1 MLCEFVV
8 KTSTSAAL
16 RTIPAF
22 MVIMVCF
29 AALPKMLIFFRLRS
43 RFFFTLFAF
52 AVIAQ
57 GAFGYVLNG
66 KTWATNS
73 NIVLQ
78 MGLGSPSSTLTDGST
93 SWNAAVL
100 PVLNMWNSQVQRVQL
115 SAVMNSSAPASS
127 GDRVNSVVF
136 SNSVYGQAF
145 GSGTLAVTYYITQG
159 SAMIEADV
167 LFNRAQTFD
176 SYRGNL
182 KFGSNGYAIADIR
195 RVFLHELGHGI
206 GLQHQNGDDIMN
218 PTISD
223 REILASDDI
232 AGAQAM
238 YGAPVATPTPTPDPT
253 TPRLGNIS
261 TRMKVG
267 VGDQVLIGGFII
279 QGSSSKQLLLRAP
292 GPSLSSAGL
301 SGVMQ
306 NPVLELHDS
315 TGAIIAQNDDWQS
328 GTQAAA
334 ISASGLAPNDPAEPA
349 LIVTLQPGTYTTMI
363 RGQNNTQGI
372 AMVEAYELNAPT
384 TRLMNVSTR
393 GNIGVGDEILIG
405 GFIVQGSGN
414 KNVII
419 RALGPSLAGAVPGAL
434 LDPILE
440 IYNSNGQMIAS
451 NDNWSTSPQQAQITA
466 SGRAPSNSLESAVVA
481 NLAPGTYT
489 AFVRGANNLTGIGMV
504 EVYDLDP

>member
-1 MLCEFVV
+1 MD
-8 KTSTSAAL
+8 
-16 RTIPAF
+16 
-22 MVIMVCF
+22 CF
-29 AALPKMLIFFRLRS
+29 AALPKMLIFFRLRA
-43 RFFFTLFAF
+43 RFFFAALALV
-52 AVIAQ
+52 VIAH
-57 GAFGYVLNG
+57 GASGYVLNG
-66 KTWATNS
+66 KTWATNTD
-73 NIVLQ
+73 IVLQ
-78 MGLGSPSSTLTDGST
+78 LSLGSPSSTLTDGNT
-93 SWNAAVL
+93 SWNTAVL
-100 PVLNMWNSQVQRVQL
+100 PVLNMWNSQIQRVQL
-115 SAVMNSSAPASS
+115 SAVMDSTAPAAS
-127 GDRVNSVVF
+127 GDHVNSVVF
-136 SNSVYGQAF
+136 ANSVYGQAF
-145 GSGTLAVTYYITQG
+145 GSGTLAVTYYYTQG

-206 GLQHQNGDDIMN
+206 GLQHQTGDDIMN
-218 PTISD
+218 PTISN
-223 REILASDDI
+223 REVLASDDI

-238 YGAPVATPTPTPDPT
+238 YGAPAPTPTPSPTPDPT

-306 NPVLELHDS
+306 DPVLELHDS
-315 TGAIIAQNDDWQS
+315 AGNLIAQNDDWQS

-334 ISASGLAPNDPAEPA
+334 ISATGYAPNNPAEPA
-349 LIVTLQPGTYTTMI
+349 LIATLQPGTYTTII

-372 AMVEAYELNAPT
+372 AMVEAYELSAPS
-384 TRLMNVSTR
+384 TRFMNVSTR
-393 GNIGVGDEILIG
+393 GNIGTGDEVLIG
-405 GFIVQGSGN
+405 GFIVQGSGST
-414 KNVII
+414 NVII
-419 RALGPSLAGAVPGAL
+419 RALGPSLAGAIPGAL
-434 LDPILE
+434 LDPNLE

-451 NDNWSTSPQQAQITA
+451 NDNWSASPQQAQISA
-466 SGRAPSNSLESAVVA
+466 SGRAPSNPLESAVVA

-489 AFVRGANNLTGIGMV
+489 AIVRGVNNLTGIGMV

>member
-1 MLCEFVV
+1 
-8 KTSTSAAL
+8 
-16 RTIPAF
+16 
-22 MVIMVCF
+22 MVCF

-43 RFFFTLFAF
+43 RFFFAALAL
-52 AVIAQ
+52 AIVH
-57 GAFGYVLNG
+57 GASGYVLNG
-66 KTWATNS
+66 KTWPTNA

-78 MGLGSPSSTLTDGST
+78 LSLGSPSSTLTDGNT

-100 PVLNMWNSQVQRVQL
+100 PVLNMWNSQMQRVQL
-115 SAVMNSSAPASS
+115 TAVMDSSAPASS

-136 SNSVYGQAF
+136 ANSVYGQAF
-145 GSGTLAVTYYITQG
+145 GSGTLAVTYYMTQG

-206 GLQHQNGDDIMN
+206 GLQHQSGDDIMN

-238 YGAPVATPTPTPDPT
+238 YGAPAPTPTPSPTPAPT
-253 TPRLGNIS
+253 TARLTNIS

-267 VGDQVLIGGFII
+267 LGDQNLIGGFII
-279 QGSSSKQLLLRAP
+279 QGSTSKQILLRAP
-292 GPSLSSAGL
+292 GPSLSAAGL

-328 GTQAAA
+328 GTQAGP

-349 LIVTLQPGTYTTMI
+349 LIATLQPGTYTTII
-363 RGQNNTQGI
+363 RGQNNTEGI
-372 AMVEAYELNAPT
+372 AMVEAYELNGPT
-384 TRLMNVSTR
+384 TRFMNVSTR
-393 GNIGVGDEILIG
+393 GNIGVGDEVLIG

-419 RALGPSLAGAVPGAL
+419 RALGPSLAGAIPGAL
-434 LDPILE
+434 LDPSLE
-440 IYNSNGQMIAS
+440 IYNSNGQMTAS
-451 NDNWSTSPQQAQITA
+451 NDNWSASPQQAQITA
-466 SGRAPSNSLESAVVA
+466 SGRAPGNPLESAVMA

-489 AFVRGANNLTGIGMV
+489 AFVRGVNNLTGIGMV